1 MKNERR
7 LFLKQAG
14 ITGAVFSLLPLI
26 PAGALASSNSQPKK
40 EDDINVGVCEMTP
53 EEMSG
58 PYFINNKL
66 LRRNITE
73 DEPGIPLLLTMKII
87 DSVTCKPLND
97 IFIDIWHC
105 NAMGKYSGWKYI
117 NPDLKA
123 PSGGIGTIS
132 RTDES
137 TFLRGAQR
145 TDKEGIVRFTTIF
158 PGFYAGRALHIHL
171 SARNAN
177 IQKRQEDKFYFV
189 GQLYFPEDISK
200 EVMINDMYSPRGID
214 RLKNEDD
221 SIFSGAKNRAAI
233 LTVKKI
239 GDSLLDG
246 LHGKIVLS
254 INKDNVSKKITP
266 KDLAKHTV

>member
-7 LFLKQAG
+7 HFLKQASV
-14 ITGAVFSLLPLI
+14 TGAVFSLLPLL
-26 PAGALASSNSQPKK
+26 PAGALASSPSQPKK
-40 EDDINVGVCEMTP
+40 EDGIGIGVCEMTP

-73 DEPGIPLLLTMKII
+73 DEQGIPLLLTMKVI
-87 DSVTCKPLND
+87 DSVTCKPLDD
-97 IFIDIWHC
+97 ILIDIWHC

-123 PSGGIGTIS
+123 PSGDIGTIS

-137 TFLRGAQR
+137 IFLRGAQR

-158 PGFYAGRALHIHL
+158 PGFYAGRAIHIHL
-171 SARNAN
+171 SARSAN
-177 IQKRQEDKFYFV
+177 VQKRQEDKFYFV
-189 GQLYFPEDISK
+189 GQLYFPENVSK
-200 EVMINDMYSPRGID
+200 EVMINDMYSPRGIN

-239 GDSLLDG
+239 GDNPLDG

-254 INKDNVSKKITP
+254 INKDHVSKKITP
-266 KDLAKHTV
+266 KDLAKYTV

>member
-7 LFLKQAG
+7 HFLKQASV
-14 ITGAVFSLLPLI
+14 TGAVFSLLPLL
-26 PAGALASSNSQPKK
+26 PAGAFASSPSQPEKG
-40 EDDINVGVCEMTP
+40 DGIGIGVCEMTP

-73 DEPGIPLLLTMKII
+73 DEQGIPLLLTMKII
-87 DSVTCKPLND
+87 DSVTCKPLDD
-97 IFIDIWHC
+97 ILIDIWHC

-123 PSGGIGTIS
+123 PSGDIGTIS

-137 TFLRGAQR
+137 IFLRGAQR

-158 PGFYAGRALHIHL
+158 PGFYAGRAIHIHL
-171 SARNAN
+171 SARSAN
-177 IQKRQEDKFYFV
+177 VQKRQEDKFYFV
-189 GQLYFPEDISK
+189 GQLYFPENISK
-200 EVMINDMYSPRGID
+200 EVMINDMYSPRGIN

-221 SIFSGAKNRAAI
+221 SIFSGVKNRAAI

-239 GDSLLDG
+239 GDNPLDG
-246 LHGKIVLS
+246 LHGKIVLA
-254 INKDNVSKKITP
+254 INKDYLSNKITP
-266 KDLAKHTV
+266 KDLAKYTV

>member
-1 MKNERR
+1 MKNGRR
-7 LFLKQAG
+7 LFLKKASV
-14 ITGAVFSLLPLI
+14 TGAVFSLLPLMSV
-26 PAGALASSNSQPKK
+26 GSLASTQGQPKK
-40 EDDINVGVCEMTP
+40 RDNIDIDVCEMTP

-97 IFIDIWHC
+97 ILIDIWHC

-117 NPDLKA
+117 NPDLEA
-123 PSGGIGTIS
+123 PSDNIGTIS

-158 PGFYAGRALHIHL
+158 PGFYAGRAIHIHL
-171 SARNAN
+171 SARNTN
-177 IQKRQEDKFYFV
+177 VQKRQEDKFYFV
-189 GQLYFPEDISK
+189 GQLYFPENISQ
-200 EVMINDMYSPRGID
+200 EIMVNDMYSPRDIN
-214 RLKNEDD
+214 RLKNKDD
-221 SIFSGAKNRAAI
+221 SIFSGVKNRAAI
-233 LTVKKI
+233 LTIEKI
-239 GDSLLDG
+239 GDNPLDG
-246 LHGKIVLS
+246 LYGKIVLS
-254 INKDNVSKKITP
+254 INKNNVSKKITP

>member
-7 LFLKQAG
+7 LFLKQAS
-14 ITGAVFSLLPLI
+14 ITGAIFSLLPLI
-26 PAGALASSNSQPKK
+26 PTGALASSNSQSKR
-40 EDDINVGVCEMTP
+40 EEDINIGVCEMTP

-117 NPDLKA
+117 NPDIEA

-171 SARNAN
+171 SARKAN
-177 IQKRQEDKFYFV
+177 VQKRQEDKFYFV
-189 GQLYFPEDISK
+189 GQLYFPEDVSE
-200 EVMINDMYSPRGID
+200 EVMMNDMYSPRDVD

-221 SIFSGAKNRAAI
+221 SIFSGVKNRAAI

-239 GDSLLDG
+239 GDNLLDG

>member
-7 LFLKQAG
+7 HFLKQASV
-14 ITGAVFSLLPLI
+14 TGAIFSLLPLL
-26 PAGALASSNSQPKK
+26 PAGAFASSPSQPEKG
-40 EDDINVGVCEMTP
+40 DGIGIGVCELTP

-73 DEPGIPLLLTMKII
+73 DEQGIPLLLTMKII
-87 DSVTCKPLND
+87 DSVTCKPLDD
-97 IFIDIWHC
+97 ILIDIWHC
-105 NAMGKYSGWKYI
+105 NSMGKYSGWKYI
-117 NPDLKA
+117 NPDLEA
-123 PSGGIGTIS
+123 PSSDIGTIS

-137 TFLRGAQR
+137 IFLRGAQR

-158 PGFYAGRALHIHL
+158 PGFYAGRAIHIHL
-171 SARNAN
+171 SARSAN
-177 IQKRQEDKFYFV
+177 VQKRQEDKFYFV
-189 GQLYFPEDISK
+189 GQLYFPENISK
-200 EVMINDMYSPRGID
+200 EVMINDMYSPRDIN

-221 SIFSGAKNRAAI
+221 SIFSGVKNRAAI

-239 GDSLLDG
+239 GDNPLDG

-254 INKDNVSKKITP
+254 INKDHVSKKITP
-266 KDLAKHTV
+266 KDLAKYTV

>member
-7 LFLKQAG
+7 HFLKQAG
-14 ITGAVFSLLPLI
+14 VTGAVFSLLPLL
-26 PAGALASSNSQPKK
+26 PAGALASSPSQPKK
-40 EDDINVGVCEMTP
+40 EDGIGIGICEMTP

-73 DEPGIPLLLTMKII
+73 DEQGIPLLLTMKVT
-87 DSVTCKPLND
+87 DSVTCKPLDD
-97 IFIDIWHC
+97 ILIDIWHC

-117 NPDLKA
+117 NPDLEA
-123 PSGGIGTIS
+123 PSDNIGTIS

-158 PGFYAGRALHIHL
+158 PGFYAGRAIHIHL
-171 SARNAN
+171 SARSAN
-177 IQKRQEDKFYFV
+177 VQKRQEDKFYFV

-200 EVMINDMYSPRGID
+200 EVMINDMYSPREIN

-239 GDSLLDG
+239 GDNPLDG

-254 INKDNVSKKITP
+254 INKDHVSKKITP
-266 KDLAKHTV
+266 KDLAKYTV

>member
-1 MKNERR
+1 M
-7 LFLKQAG
+7 
-14 ITGAVFSLLPLI
+14 TGAAFSLLPLL
-26 PAGALASSNSQPKK
+26 PAGALASSQNQPKK
-40 EDDINVGVCEMTP
+40 GDKINIGVCEMTP

-87 DSVTCKPLND
+87 DSATCEPLND
-97 IFIDIWHC
+97 VFIDIWHC

-117 NPDLKA
+117 SPDLEA
-123 PSGGIGTIS
+123 PSGDIGSIS

-137 TFLRGAQR
+137 AFLRGAQR
-145 TDKEGIVRFTTIF
+145 TDKDGIVRFTTIF
-158 PGFYAGRALHIHL
+158 PGFYAGRAIHIHL

-177 IQKRQEDKFYFV
+177 VQKRQEDKFYFV

-200 EVMINDMYSPRGID
+200 EAMINDMYSPREIN

-221 SIFSGAKNRAAI
+221 DIFSGVKNGAAV
-233 LTVKKI
+233 LTIEKI
-239 GDSLLDG
+239 GDNILDG
-246 LHGKIVLS
+246 LYGKIVLS
-254 INKDNVSKKITP
+254 INKDHVSKKITP

>member
-7 LFLKQAG
+7 HFLKQVSV
-14 ITGAVFSLLPLI
+14 TGAVFSLLPLL
-26 PAGALASSNSQPKK
+26 PAGALASSPSQPEK
-40 EDDINVGVCEMTP
+40 EDGIGIGVCEMTP

-73 DEPGIPLLLTMKII
+73 DEQGIPLLLTMKVI
-87 DSVTCKPLND
+87 DSVTCKPLDD
-97 IFIDIWHC
+97 ILIDIWHC

-123 PSGGIGTIS
+123 PSGDIGTIS

-137 TFLRGAQR
+137 IFLRGAQR

-158 PGFYAGRALHIHL
+158 PGFYAGRAIHIHL
-171 SARNAN
+171 SARSAN
-177 IQKRQEDKFYFV
+177 VQKRQEDKFYFV
-189 GQLYFPEDISK
+189 GQLYFPENISK
-200 EVMINDMYSPRGID
+200 EVMINDMYSPRGIN

-221 SIFSGAKNRAAI
+221 SIFSGVKNRAAI

-239 GDSLLDG
+239 GDNPLDG

-254 INKDNVSKKITP
+254 INRDHVSKKITP
-266 KDLAKHTV
+266 KDLAKYTV